1 MKKTLFYLIAFLL
14 GFIGQAQTVL
24 EYTYDQAGNQT
35 VRKQKTSTDT
45 PIEVFQTETDSKLLE
60 SLSEEKINNKFK
72 VSPNPTSGFAEL
84 SWDPDISESI
94 TKIELVSLVSSE
106 RTNVSF
112 SRKNT
117 VGINLSRKATGLY
130 VVLFHLDNEKVPVVQ
145 KKIVKF

>member
-1 MKKTLFYLIAFLL
+1 MKKTFFYLIAFLL
-14 GFIGQAQTVL
+14 SYTGQAQTVL

-35 VRKQKTSTDT
+35 VRKQKTSINT
-45 PIEVFQTETDSKLLE
+45 PIEVFQTETDSKIIE
-60 SLSEEKINNKFK
+60 SLPEEKINNKFK

-117 VGINLSRKATGLY
+117 VGINLSRKVTGLY
-130 VVLFHLDNEKVPVVQ
+130 VVLFHLNNEKVPVVQ